1 MPKRVRLTLANKCQL
16 AFGAAVFFILLAA
29 LFVVWL
35 RMEVLVE
42 RGPEH
47 RARDLAEAWLADQID
62 VSVGMNPVDAM
73 GVALPVDQSVRLKLY
88 DRSLLESLAA
98 ADPFLGTAIGRFEA
112 RSDSDDRFAE
122 AEDADGAVYYRYVR
136 AIRESDLT
144 RMQLEADAEAS
155 HLADPG
161 AVVMPDLDTS
171 ALDDPLESVLVIEL
185 RDADA
190 AGARMINGIYLV
202 AAGLVAALL
211 AIGLLWFILSR
222 LVLAPLRLICG
233 YAGRASEGD
242 TAIRADMNSGDEFE
256 QLAEM
261 FNALLDRMKAN
272 ETELLAANKTMQLK
286 LGKVSESN
294 ESLYE
299 ANKIKGEFLA
309 NVSHELRTPLNAI
322 VGFGEVLQETLVDRT
337 GPVDEKR
344 KRYITNIIN
353 ASRRLLDLIN
363 DLLDLAKIEAGRM
376 ELAISPVSA
385 KDTAEGL
392 VNLIRPL
399 AEKRG
404 IKLVTKVPPNLPI
417 AKTDAG
423 KLQQI
428 LFNFLSNAVKFS
440 PDSGTVTMAVVHL
453 PSSQPDGVGHLRF
466 SVSDTGPG
474 ISAEEQ
480 ERVFDKFTQLDPT
493 ATKAHGGT
501 GLGLTISRELAD
513 LLQGR
518 IEIDSDAGAGATF
531 SLVLPMEP
539 EIKTA
544 PLMPEVA
551 EAKGEGI

>member
-1 MPKRVRLTLANKCQL
+1 M
-16 AFGAAVFFILLAA
+16 
-29 LFVVWL
+29 
-35 RMEVLVE
+35 
-42 RGPEH
+42 
-47 RARDLAEAWLADQID
+47 
-62 VSVGMNPVDAM
+62 
-73 GVALPVDQSVRLKLY
+73 
-88 DRSLLESLAA
+88 
-98 ADPFLGTAIGRFEA
+98 
-112 RSDSDDRFAE
+112 
-122 AEDADGAVYYRYVR
+122 
-136 AIRESDLT
+136 
-144 RMQLEADAEAS
+144 
-155 HLADPG
+155 
-161 AVVMPDLDTS
+161 
-171 ALDDPLESVLVIEL
+171 
-185 RDADA
+185 
-190 AGARMINGIYLV
+190 
-202 AAGLVAALL
+202 

-233 YAGRASEGD
+233 YAGRASDGD

-272 ETELLAANKTMQLK
+272 ETELLAANKSMQLK

-294 ESLYE
+294 EALFE

-322 VGFGEVLQETLVDRT
+322 VGFGEVLQETLIDRT

-344 KRYITNIIN
+344 KRYIANIIT

-376 ELAISPVSA
+376 ELQIVQVSA

-404 IKLVTKVPPNLPI
+404 IKLVTKVPPNLPV

-423 KLQQI
+423 KLQQV

-453 PSSQPDGVGHLRF
+453 PPSQPEGLGHLRF

-474 ISAEEQ
+474 ISTEEQ

-493 ATKAHGGT
+493 ATKEHSGT
-501 GLGLTISRELAD
+501 GLGLTISRELAE

-518 IEIDSDAGAGATF
+518 IEIDSAPGAGATF
-531 SLVLPMEP
+531 SLVVPVEP
-539 EIKTA
+539 VIKTA

-551 EAKGEGI
+551 EAKAEGI

>member
-1 MPKRVRLTLANKCQL
+1 MLV
-16 AFGAAVFFILLAA
+16 ILVAA
-29 LFVVWL
+29 LSVAWF
-35 RMEVLVE
+35 RMQALVE

-62 VSVGMNPVDAM
+62 VGVGVNPVEAM
-73 GVALPVDQSVRLKLY
+73 GISLPVGQSVRLKLY

-98 ADPFLGTAIGRFEA
+98 VDPFLDAAIARFEA
-112 RSDSDDRFAE
+112 RPDTEDRFVE
-122 AEDADGAVYYRYVR
+122 AYDDHGALYYRYVR

-144 RMQLEADAEAS
+144 RMQIEADDTRDS
-155 HLADPG
+155 GADPTILS
-161 AVVMPDLDTS
+161 DLDIS
-171 ALDDPLESVLVIEL
+171 ALDDPLESVLVIDL

-190 AGARMINGIYLV
+190 AGARLINGIYLV
-202 AAGLVAALL
+202 AAGLVASLV

-242 TAIRADMNSGDEFE
+242 TAIRADMNTGDEFE
-256 QLAEM
+256 QLAGM

-272 ETELLAANKTMQLK
+272 ETELLAANKSMQLK

-294 ESLYE
+294 EALYE

-322 VGFGEVLQETLVDRT
+322 VGFGEVLQETLIAST
-337 GPVDEKR
+337 GPMDEKR
-344 KRYITNIIN
+344 KRYIANIIT

-376 ELAISPVSA
+376 ELHINPVSA

-399 AEKRG
+399 AEKREV
-404 IKLVTKVPPNLPI
+404 KLVTKVPPNLPI
-417 AKTDAG
+417 ARTDAG
-423 KLQQI
+423 KLQQV

-440 PDSGTVTMAVVHL
+440 PDGGTVTMAVVHL
-453 PSSQPDGVGHLRF
+453 APRQADGVGHLRF

-474 ISAEEQ
+474 ISQADQ
-480 ERVFDKFTQLDPT
+480 ERVFDKFTQLDPST
-493 ATKAHGGT
+493 TKEHSGT
-501 GLGLTISRELAD
+501 GLGLTISRDLVE

-518 IEIDSDAGAGATF
+518 IEIDSDLGTGATF
-531 SLVLPMEP
+531 SLILPLEL
-539 EIKTA
+539 EVKTA

-551 EAKGEGI
+551 EVKGEGI